1 MDGQLTL
8 ITGRTRDQAIGMHK
22 GKDSAAY
29 RLATTRVEMNPDDM
43 ARLRIQEGALV
54 RLRTAAGEV
63 ELTAQAGSLP
73 PGLVFVAMGTSA
85 NALIAVETQ
94 GTGMPSFKG
103 IEVEVVPAEEG
114 EGAS

>member
-22 GKDSAAY
+22 GKDSGAY
-29 RLATTRVEMNPDDM
+29 RQATTLVEMNPDDM
-43 ARLRIQEGALV
+43 ARLRIRDGGIV

-63 ELTAQAGSLP
+63 ELTARAGSLP
-73 PGLVFVAMGTSA
+73 PGLVFVPMGRSA

-103 IEVEVVPAEEG
+103 IEVEVVAAEEG
-114 EGAS
+114 KGTL